1 MPFGS
6 MLYGQFYDYRLF
18 LFNNVHYFRYTHS
31 RSHFIKIR
39 ITALHAFFFTVID
52 MFATQTLLFC
62 LIPKKSDRFVFLF
75 NQISIFSSIDIERK
89 TIKLFIISIELFVVH
104 IDVCHRWPFN
114 LLWFVPVWFVT
125 NRKATQSNIEH

>member
-1 MPFGS
+1 MANFTITVYFYLITSIIFATHILVHISSRYGS
-6 MLYGQFYDYRLF
+6 PHCIHFF
-18 LFNNVHYFRYTHS
+18 L
-31 RSHFIKIR
+31 
-39 ITALHAFFFTVID
+39 TVID

-89 TIKLFIISIELFVVH
+89 TIKLFIISIELFAVQI

-125 NRKATQSNIEH
+125 NRKATQSNIQH